1 MMSYPI
7 RGGSRGGQDS
17 FSWENVKNDK
27 YRENYLGH
35 SINAP
40 VGRWQKNKD
49 LLWYDKSAEVDSEA
63 NISNELEE
71 IKQKEAEAMAEFLG
85 VSVPKKKHVEQISK
99 KELQSI
105 INKEEAETENNVDNI
120 KGVGF
125 GSFGINNSTNENV
138 TFEEALKQKRE
149 RESDNDSGSGS
160 DSESGSEE
168 EEEKEKERIKKAKKL
183 NNGKR
188 EKSKDKKHK
197 KSHHHHHHHHKDKH
211 THNHDKKRSSRS
223 HSRHKRRRNE
233 SRSPKRSSSSKY
245 H

>member
-49 LLWYDKSAEVDSEA
+49 LLWYDKSIDKDSNA
-63 NISNELEE
+63 NIKDELEE

-85 VSVPKKKHVEQISK
+85 VNVPKKKHVEQVSK

-105 INKEEAETENNVDNI
+105 INKEEAETENSIDNI

-125 GSFGINNSTNENV
+125 GSFGLNTTTNENV
-138 TFEEALKQKRE
+138 SFEEALKQKRE
-149 RESDNDSGSGS
+149 RESENE
-160 DSESGSEE
+160 SESESENSDI
-168 EEEKEKERIKKAKKL
+168 EKKKNKKKKL
-183 NNGKR
+183 NESSK
-188 EKSKDKKHK
+188 EKNKDRKNK
-197 KSHHHHHHHHKDKH
+197 KSHHHHHHRHHHKDRH
-211 THNHDKKRSSRS
+211 SYYNEKKRSSRS
-223 HSRHKRRRNE
+223 HSKHRRNE
-233 SRSPKRSSSSKY
+233 SKSPKRSSSAK
-245 H
+245 HHK